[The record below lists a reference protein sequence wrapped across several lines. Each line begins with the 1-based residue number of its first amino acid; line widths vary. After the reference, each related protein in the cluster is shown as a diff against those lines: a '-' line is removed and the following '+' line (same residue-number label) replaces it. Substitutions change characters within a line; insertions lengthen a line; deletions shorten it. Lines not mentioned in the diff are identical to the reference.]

1 MSKLKTKNLLT
12 KQLLQNTGRAMG
24 DSGDAY
30 GRNFERL
37 AESGIDFN
45 EGLRVDDCSVTIPIA
60 TYLLNNLD
68 RNKKCEKLETLLLSQ
83 LKKLDK
89 EATSLSYG
97 NGDEL
102 IEIIKKMSG
111 HYYLDSID
119 KFIDN
124 DNKNISFVNTYN
136 FDSDLSQVIQ
146 FLRFNL
152 DGTDYII
159 LETHNGCDVR
169 GGYSDGRVYEV
180 TEDYFGYSL
189 QVNCEVQIEEDGDYD
204 FVSLYNDCTYNVELN
219 KWVHTESGKEIFFS
233 ANGDNYEIY
242 V

>member
-37 AESGIDFN
+37 AKSGIDFN
-45 EGLRVDDCSVTIPIA
+45 EGLRVDENSVIIPIA

-68 RNKKCEKLETLLLSQ
+68 RNKECEKLERLLLSQ

-89 EATSLSYG
+89 EATSLSYS

-102 IEIIKKMSG
+102 IEILDLIGAENTNG
-111 HYYLDSID
+111 HWYNS
-119 KFIDN
+119 
-124 DNKNISFVNTYN
+124 YN

-146 FLRFNL
+146 FLRFKL
-152 DGTDYII
+152 DGTDYVI

-169 GGYSDGRVYEV
+169 GGYSDGRVYEI

-204 FVSLYNDCTYNVELN
+204 NVSFYNDCIYNVELN

-233 ANGDNYEIY
+233 ASGDNYQIY